1 MMIQHQK
8 VSMHKRQFR
17 IGDLA
22 KELNLK
28 KFIIRFWEKEF
39 DLKSDRSSGGQR
51 FYTQEDLSLFL
62 TIKDLLYSQG
72 FTISGAKKQLQQM
85 QNGSVCAQST
95 QDEVIAAAQ
104 DAEHEL
110 IEASEDTTN
119 LLDGIDQEEDL
130 SVQLDAHDQVT
141 EGAFVDQPMG
151 ESFVESAPFSAQPA
165 EVDREDYEKHS
176 PAAQEFFSKL
186 HTFKEQI
193 QKLDELLG

>member
-1 MMIQHQK
+1 MIQHQK

-39 DLKSDRSSGGQR
+39 NIKSDRSSGGQR

-72 FTISGAKKQLQQM
+72 FTISGAKKQLQM
-85 QNGSVCAQST
+85 QNSQAPAPVKN
-95 QDEVIAAAQ
+95 EVAAAVQ
-104 DAEHEL
+104 EAESEL
-110 IEASEDTTN
+110 IEALADANN
-119 LLDGIDQEEDL
+119 LVDDADL
-130 SVQLDAHDQVT
+130 KEALPVQLDAHDQVT
-141 EGAFVDQPMG
+141 EGAFVDQQMSEP
-151 ESFVESAPFSAQPA
+151 EVESAPFSAQPA

-186 HTFKEQI
+186 NTLKAQI